1 MYNYWGSLSTSLII
15 HSPHFVK
22 HLSWVETLRF
32 SFLQLVSR
40 FNLISLFNIDFVFS
54 LLCSNSAR
62 KCLIMPAEYSP
73 QWSLFEVYARGLT
86 NFPHSRFPAAFP
98 ILAREQVS
106 LFLIGPLTWHKMNCI
121 HYRLAH
127 DVFMTANGY
136 VSTVLSGA
144 EVVCSY
150 TVTRW
155 SPTDPAS
162 PNTGSTPDVSRQNI
176 FFFLSTEYN
185 QTEQKAT

>member
-1 MYNYWGSLSTSLII
+1 
-15 HSPHFVK
+15 
-22 HLSWVETLRF
+22 
-32 SFLQLVSR
+32 
-40 FNLISLFNIDFVFS
+40 
-54 LLCSNSAR
+54 
-62 KCLIMPAEYSP
+62 MPAEYSP

-86 NFPHSRFPAAFP
+86 NFPRNTHSSFLAAFP
-98 ILAREQVS
+98 ILVREPVS

-144 EVVCSY
+144 EVASPQTSFEVRLSGEMNAWQTNPKDVCGETSAEVVCSY

-155 SPTDPAS
+155 SPTDRTS

-176 FFFLSTEYN
+176 FFSLRLSTSKLSKKLLCTSHKN
-185 QTEQKAT
+185 